1 MNASSP
7 MTRPPAP
14 APPIDRV
21 LRPFQQF
28 MHAESSSGLLLLA
41 CAAVAMIW
49 ANSGWAESYFHLWE
63 QQLSIGGPG
72 FGLSMTL
79 HYWINDGLMVVF
91 FVFVGLE
98 IKREFLVG
106 ELSSAKKA
114 ALPIAGALGGVLL
127 PAGIYTALNYGGPGQ
142 HGWGVPMATDIAF
155 ALGVLALAGDRVPT
169 GLKIFLSALAIV
181 DDLAAVLVIAVFYTA
196 DLNLASLGLGAVVL
210 SLLVGANAAGVRHPA
225 VYALLGIVLWL
236 AFLAS
241 GVHATIA
248 GVLLA
253 MTIPARTRVNAD
265 EFADRVDD
273 TIREFRRAGIGA
285 GETVLTNQAH
295 QEAIHQIEN
304 LCEEAQA
311 PLLKIEDKLH
321 AVVAF
326 VIMPLFALANAGVAL
341 PADLGATITS
351 PVTLGVIAG
360 LVIGKPLGITL
371 LAWLAVR
378 FRFAERPVGVSWAEL
393 HGVAWLGGIGF
404 TMSLFIGALAF
415 DEAELL
421 AGAKIGV
428 LTASTVAGIVGW
440 MILRRRYS
448 GARPEARGAA

>member
-1 MNASSP
+1 MNASTP
-7 MTRPPAP
+7 TDPTAAP

-41 CAAVAMIW
+41 CAAVALIW
-49 ANSGWAESYFHLWE
+49 ANSDWAASYFHLWE
-63 QQLSIGGPG
+63 QRVTIGGPG
-72 FGLSMTL
+72 FGLSMSL
-79 HYWINDGLMVVF
+79 HHWINDGLMVVF

-106 ELSSAKKA
+106 ELSTAKKA

-127 PAGIYTALNYGGPGQ
+127 PATIYTAFNFGGPGQ

-181 DDLAAVLVIAVFYTA
+181 DDLAAVVVIAVFYTA
-196 DLNLASLGLGAVVL
+196 DLNLMSLGLGAIVL
-210 SLLVGANAAGVRHPA
+210 AALAGANAAGVRHPA
-225 VYALLGIVLWL
+225 VYALLGVVLWL
-236 AFLAS
+236 TFLAS
-241 GVHATIA
+241 GVHPTIA

-273 TIREFRRAGIGA
+273 TIREFRRAGMDA
-285 GETVLTNQAH
+285 DQTVLTNQAH

-304 LCEEAQA
+304 LCEAAQA

-321 AVVAF
+321 VIVAF
-326 VIMPLFALANAGVAL
+326 VIMPLFALANAGVTL
-341 PADLGATITS
+341 PADLGGALTS
-351 PVTLGVIAG
+351 PVTLGVILG
-360 LVIGKPLGITL
+360 LVLGKPIGITL
-371 LAWLAVR
+371 IAWLAVR
-378 FRFAERPVGVSWAEL
+378 FHLAERPVGVTWGDL

-415 DEAELL
+415 SEPDLL

-428 LTASTVAGIVGW
+428 LTASTIAGIIGSI
-440 MILRRRYS
+440 ILRKRYS
-448 GARPEARGAA
+448 SSGSEARSTA